1 MMFKKIRLTYLIT
14 LISCLVIILVSLVS
28 SIVVDKVNKIQVN
41 SFTTN
46 CSINSNGDAS
56 ISHSISINS
65 TYEKKMKD
73 FSFKLNAFG
82 GNDDSSS
89 YLDISTLYVS
99 YSGVGNFGNERVM
112 FSSSLYENQNTN
124 LNGKKLSVK
133 NGADVI
139 YIGAKKGYLNYQNSN
154 FASVSININ
163 YTIKNAVKS
172 YDDYAY
178 FDAKILGDFISSK
191 NYTFSLSLP
200 SYKNNAPKV
209 KEKIIVQTSTEAKK
223 YLNKSKTN
231 DNSYRIEKNDSK
243 DENRISNNINCS
255 LVLGS
260 KRFYESTTRPNYLH
274 KNSGNIIFARANLN
288 AMNHFNDTYSIYP
301 LFIIILNI
309 IAFVIYNFIT
319 NYNIKYNILIY
330 KPNNKLNPVIYHMI
344 KGDLKYDPREIVNYL
359 IYHAKILI
367 PSMKNNKMFVSFRFD
382 SPNNDLTNYFKKV
395 VNSPLEMHEFYDFL
409 RRNKKEVINVLGQ
422 SAIENKEINTMNINL
437 FSIILV
443 VVNII
448 IFFVLGFLTNGLL
461 RYFTLSINLL
471 SAIILAFTAYFRS
484 NVSIESR
491 KDYAY
496 YHLYKNKGKIKDIKN
511 DELEK
516 YEQLIPYS
524 TTLKYDADLIYL
536 AENEMGST
544 LGASKIARSHLVI
557 EYLLRGHY

>member
-82 GNDDSSS
+82 GNDDSSA

-99 YSGVGNFGNERVM
+99 YSGVGTSLNNDYGKNFGNERVM

-163 YTIKNAVKS
+163 YTIKNAVKI

-260 KRFYESTTRPNYLH
+260 KRIYE
-274 KNSGNIIFARANLN
+274 
-288 AMNHFNDTYSIYP
+288 
-301 LFIIILNI
+301 
-309 IAFVIYNFIT
+309 
-319 NYNIKYNILIY
+319 
-330 KPNNKLNPVIYHMI
+330 
-344 KGDLKYDPREIVNYL
+344 
-359 IYHAKILI
+359 
-367 PSMKNNKMFVSFRFD
+367 
-382 SPNNDLTNYFKKV
+382 
-395 VNSPLEMHEFYDFL
+395 
-409 RRNKKEVINVLGQ
+409 
-422 SAIENKEINTMNINL
+422 
-437 FSIILV
+437 
-443 VVNII
+443 
-448 IFFVLGFLTNGLL
+448 
-461 RYFTLSINLL
+461 
-471 SAIILAFTAYFRS
+471 
-484 NVSIESR
+484 
-491 KDYAY
+491 
-496 YHLYKNKGKIKDIKN
+496 
-511 DELEK
+511 
-516 YEQLIPYS
+516 
-524 TTLKYDADLIYL
+524 
-536 AENEMGST
+536 
-544 LGASKIARSHLVI
+544 
-557 EYLLRGHY
+557 